1 LEFHR
6 EEKTTLIMVTHN
18 REIAA
23 LADRIILLDDGRII
37 GVKRGIPDHVE
48 AEIHSA

>member
-1 LEFHR
+1 
-6 EEKTTLIMVTHN
+6 MVTHN

-23 LADRIILLDDGRII
+23 LADRIILLDDGRIN
-37 GVKRGIPDHVE
+37 GTKRGYPADAD